1 MAQWAGVTRSHN
13 QIKSGFIV
21 FDGEQSPN
29 AECCPAEGDG
39 GLTDCC
45 QIVAFCFA
53 LFLKTGARS
62 VATRQAVGKRR
73 GETVGNL
80 GIGLPI
86 VHRAQ

>member
-1 MAQWAGVTRSHN
+1 MGNRSPTLDVAL
-13 QIKSGFIV
+13 Q
-21 FDGEQSPN
+21 D
-29 AECCPAEGDG
+29 DG

-53 LFLKTGARS
+53 LSLKIEARS
-62 VATRQAVGKRR
+62 EATRQAVGKLR

-86 VHRAQ
+86 VHGAGWRCE